1 MQGSINVEFSVS
13 STAILLAWYSVN
25 RCKNR
30 RYHPARTGVKT
41 EGTILPEQVLKQKVP
56 YCQNRCKN
64 RRYHTARTGV
74 KTEDT
79 CSGSMVPSV
88 LTPVL
93 AVWYLLFLHLF
104 WQYGTFC
111 FYTCS
116 GSMVP
121 SVFTP
126 VLTEG
131 TILP

>member
-1 MQGSINVEFSVS
+1 MFWQ
-13 STAILLAWYSVN
+13 Y
-25 RCKNR
+25 
-30 RYHPARTGVKT
+30 
-41 EGTILPEQVLKQKVP
+41 GTFCF
-56 YCQNRCKN
+56 Y
-64 RRYHTARTGV
+64 
-74 KTEDT
+74 T

-88 LTPVL
+88 FTPVL

-126 VLTEG
+126 VLAVRTGVKTEG
-131 TILP
+131 TIMPEQV